1 MRITETGFDGLLV
14 IHPDVYVD
22 SRGYFFESYH
32 SDKFK
37 KAGIGYTFVQDNHS
51 MSHKGVLRGLHF
63 QNPPYA
69 QGKLVKVLSGSVL
82 DIVVDIRKN
91 STTFGKNYAI
101 TLNAKEH
108 TILWIPPGFAHG
120 FVALEDNTIFHYKCT
135 NLYNK
140 ESEGGII
147 YNDPELALN
156 WGIEA
161 PIVSDKDKILPL
173 IKNVSILF

>member
-1 MRITETGFDGLLV
+1 
-14 IHPDVYVD
+14 
-22 SRGYFFESYH
+22 
-32 SDKFK
+32 
-37 KAGIGYTFVQDNHS
+37 

-63 QNPPYA
+63 QNPPFA

-82 DIVVDIRKN
+82 DIVVDIRKK
-91 STTFGKNYAI
+91 SATFGKNYAV

-147 YNDPELALN
+147 YNDPDLGLN
-156 WGIEA
+156 WGLQA

-173 IKNVSILF
+173 IKNISILF

>member
-1 MRITETGFDGLLV
+1 MRITETGIEGLLL
-14 IHPDVYVD
+14 IHPDVFTD

-32 SDKFK
+32 SQKFK
-37 KAGIGYTFVQDNHS
+37 DAGINYSFVQDNHS

-91 STTFGKNYAI
+91 SSTFGQNYAV
-101 TLNAKEH
+101 TLNAKDY

-120 FVALEDNTIFHYKCT
+120 FLALENNTIFHYKCT

-147 YNDPELALN
+147 YNDPQLSLN
-156 WGIEA
+156 WGIEN

-173 IKNVSILF
+173 IKDVSILF